1 MYGSRR
7 YKQARYDTA
16 SQGDLVVMLYDGL
29 LRFVRLAAQALRD
42 EDRLSAVDNVGRAL
56 NILSYLQA
64 TLAADEARQM
74 VANLDRTYALWATTL
89 VRMNLTGDVEAV
101 AAIGVQIEGM
111 ADAFRQANQELVG
124 QGRLA

>member
-1 MYGSRR
+1 MYGSRH